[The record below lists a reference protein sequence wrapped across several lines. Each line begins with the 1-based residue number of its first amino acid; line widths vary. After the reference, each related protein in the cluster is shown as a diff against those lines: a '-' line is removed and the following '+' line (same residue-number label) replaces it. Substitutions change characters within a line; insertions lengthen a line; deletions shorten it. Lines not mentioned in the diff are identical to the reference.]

1 MEKKE
6 DNHIGAAKT
15 EKGDPDSVYK
25 QKPRRN
31 NRPKKDE
38 FDELMKRDEK
48 DDGPTRGGGDVE
60 KTVSIFLEK
69 VRKAVNKDPDALKRV
84 IMALDGAEFGDEKL
98 SVRTRGGGGGR
109 ERKARS
115 ERPRME
121 REKRETRPE
130 PVYVTDPCHLYIGN
144 LAYATEE
151 DALHKDFS
159 EFGEIV
165 KLKIAVGRENRSLG
179 KATVQFKNEK
189 DAEACIEK
197 MNGKEIDG
205 RQIFVKV
212 DQKRK

>member
-1 MEKKE
+1 
-6 DNHIGAAKT
+6 
-15 EKGDPDSVYK
+15 
-25 QKPRRN
+25 
-31 NRPKKDE
+31 
-38 FDELMKRDEK
+38 MKRDEK
-48 DDGPTRGGGDVE
+48 DDGRKSPVRGGGDVE

-98 SVRTRGGGGGR
+98 SVRTRGGGGRGG

-115 ERPRME
+115 ERRPE
-121 REKRETRPE
+121 REKRDLKE

-151 DALHKDFS
+151 DALHKQFS

>member
-6 DNHIGAAKT
+6 ENHIKT

-48 DDGPTRGGGDVE
+48 DDGRKSPVRGGGDVE

-69 VRKAVNKDPDALKRV
+69 VRKAVNTDPDALKRV
-84 IMALDGAEFGDEKL
+84 VAALDGADFGDEKL
-98 SVRTRGGGGGR
+98 SVRARGGGIGGKD
-109 ERKARS
+109 RKARPPRA
-115 ERPRME
+115 ERGSDT
-121 REKRETRPE
+121 KPE
-130 PVYVTDPCHLYIGN
+130 YKVDPCHLYIGN

-151 DALHKDFS
+151 DTLIASFS

-165 KLKIAVGRENRSLG
+165 RLRLLR
-179 KATVQFKNEK
+179 
-189 DAEACIEK
+189 
-197 MNGKEIDG
+197 
-205 RQIFVKV
+205 R
-212 DQKRK
+212 